1 MCKGAPGRDQEGRH
15 LFRGVHSA
23 VHAAVAAFTW
33 WVLQHW
39 DQLQAASA
47 QYKNWAAPAVL
58 AALALLFRLSYP
70 LSTIIIEKIPVFSRL
85 LRRTLVGNDFIEG
98 DWPLVVVDMQTQK
111 PLYFGF
117 LNIDFCDGQIYVSG
131 DDWNP
136 DGTHAQAFHSVQSLY
151 RKRTLHYWYEQGESL
166 HDPSMRGYTVIYFFP
181 EEGVAKRH
189 AGKFL
194 DVMHTSD
201 IRFYAKKQKYKL
213 LDTPFGEDDV
223 SKKLEAA
230 RQLWVEL
237 EPKLS
242 TLSKRSI
249 SADFI

>member
-85 LRRTLVGNDFIEG
+85 LRRTLVGNGFIEG

-117 LNIDFCDGQIYVSG
+117 LNIDFCDGQLYVSG

-151 RKRTLHYWYEQGESL
+151 RNRTLHYWYEQGEL
-166 HDPSMRGYTVIYFFP
+166 LRDPSMRGYTVIYFFP

-189 AGKFL
+189 AGNSS
-194 DVMHTSD
+194 TSC
-201 IRFYAKKQKYKL
+201 IRPTSASMQ
-213 LDTPFGEDDV
+213 
-223 SKKLEAA
+223 
-230 RQLWVEL
+230 
-237 EPKLS
+237 
-242 TLSKRSI
+242 RSI
-249 SADFI
+249 STSCSKPRLGKTTSARSSKRRGSFGLSLNPSFRR